1 LKEIKKESAPARAL
15 QYEKAIHT
23 MPYKKNPRERHGAE
37 LLFLQ
42 TETAPKSQK
51 AHLLI

>member
-1 LKEIKKESAPARAL
+1 MAREPAL
-15 QYEKAIHT
+15 FLLGLPKPIHT

-37 LLFLQ
+37 LLFLR